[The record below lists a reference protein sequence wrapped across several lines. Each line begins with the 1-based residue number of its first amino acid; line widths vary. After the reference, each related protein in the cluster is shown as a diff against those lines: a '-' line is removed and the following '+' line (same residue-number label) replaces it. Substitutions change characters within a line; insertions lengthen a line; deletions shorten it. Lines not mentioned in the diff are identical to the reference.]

1 MAAKSMGTKITGLG
15 RRNHRG
21 SATSTY
27 SSATPPEAYP
37 DQTMEP
43 LMRQSH
49 RMNSTADSSAS
60 TVSKNSTPERLTSSV
75 WGRWSTG

>member
-15 RRNHRG
+15 RRNHSG
-21 SATSTY
+21 SATMIY

-37 DQTMEP
+37 DQTMVP

-49 RMNSTADSSAS
+49 RMNSTAGSRAS
-60 TVSKNSTPERLTSSV
+60 TVRINSTPERLTSSI
-75 WGRWSTG
+75 WGRGSGG

>member
-1 MAAKSMGTKITGLG
+1 MATKSMGTKITGLG
-15 RRNHRG
+15 RRNHSG
-21 SATSTY
+21 SATRIY

-49 RMNSTADSSAS
+49 RINRMAGSSAS
-60 TVSKNSTPERLTSSV
+60 TVRMNSTPERLTSSLR
-75 WGRWSTG
+75 GLGSGG